1 MRSHGSFD
9 GLQFR
14 IMETLEKQPG
24 GAPLT
29 ALEIA
34 SILHGAEFK
43 NEPMDNLIFKVT
55 RATVGMANTG
65 KLAIADAKDKDGR
78 RCYQLPTR
86 MKFPPAP
93 ADAKPANP
101 VLTPEVAAEIKTVE
115 PKPAP
120 KRAPIYVVGIYDKI
134 LTALDEA
141 SHPLTTRDLVNQLGP
156 LYGTRYDKTGLR
168 TLFSGHLNYLV
179 KTKRKV
185 FRRKVTGYGAGIQF
199 EHYTRKTG
207 TAPHPLAPK
216 ATKEQVQQDNLA
228 TAEGLRAS
236 HTVAAPL
243 PSQAWSEPKHVAPKA
258 TGGGFRPQRVELNEV
273 TLNFRVPATW
283 NNRLVAAAKL
293 ANLSISDFMRQAV
306 DYAIDN
312 LEAE

>member
-1 MRSHGSFD
+1 MKGNRRKKMRSHGSFD

-216 ATKEQVQQDNLA
+216 ATPKAQPQPQPQ
-228 TAEGLRAS
+228 
-236 HTVAAPL
+236 AAPL
-243 PSQAWSEPKHVAPKA
+243 PSQAWSEPKHVAPKV
-258 TGGGFRPQRVELNEV
+258 TGGGFRPHRPVTNDVELK
-273 TLNFRVPATW
+273 FRVPADW